1 SPSPYPWTVP
11 RRPLPLMPPHD
22 GQTKRA
28 VLVGVADRVS
38 DLGRPGF
45 VQAAEQLDWPFV
57 VGEIGEYVGKA
68 DAVGIDDERHRAA
81 TSRPVRRASSRP
93 PSAPAR
99 ASARTWPGKRR

>member
-1 SPSPYPWTVP
+1 
-11 RRPLPLMPPHD
+11 MPPHD

-57 VGEIGEYVGKA
+57 VGEIGEHVGKA
-68 DAVGIDDERHRAA
+68 DAVGIDDERHRATRRLAPRVKSA
-81 TSRPVRRASSRP
+81 TFCTCSRVSSDLAWET
-93 PSAPAR
+93 SMILA
-99 ASARTWPGKRR
+99 